1 MGVFYV
7 KETKVVRNG
16 EVMKGK
22 MIYTLY
28 LPCDRCV
35 HVVNILLG
43 IFCVVVSNR
52 SEDRSVCACSICT
65 CKCAVT
71 FRRDQLQSIHH
82 AKHYEDHVNKK
93 RPKDKSIVPT
103 ADHSIIRELTS
114 TITSTAADSILKVLQ
129 NNCSIKQELPSNQ
142 FIPYSTDLPTTGVDQ
157 YDQREIQLAIER
169 SMGITALSLCKD
181 NKIAGHVQLKNEL
194 RKELG
199 GTPTTHLL
207 STNQSVSQHRNRRNY
222 ATGSKS
228 KCSRTSRNILVDLC
242 SSSDDES
249 NDSKVWTKT
258 NQKLKKRIMM
268 KLLKLYQNE
277 SDGKKK
283 KKMKYTMQ
291 ALDDNND
298 IVKNEMI
305 DLTFNVFSKDPDSFD
320 SMEASLNMLNIA
332 DETDT
337 PE

>member
-1 MGVFYV
+1 M
-7 KETKVVRNG
+7 
-16 EVMKGK
+16 
-22 MIYTLY
+22 
-28 LPCDRCV
+28 
-35 HVVNILLG
+35 
-43 IFCVVVSNR
+43 
-52 SEDRSVCACSICT
+52 CT
-65 CKCAVT
+65 ISHGL
-71 FRRDQLQSIHH
+71 RRDQLQSIHH

-129 NNCSIKQELPSNQ
+129 NNCSIKQELPFNQ
-142 FIPYSTDLPTTGVDQ
+142 FIPCSTDLVTTTGVDQ

-207 STNQSVSQHRNRRNY
+207 STNQSVSQHRNRKNY

-242 SSSDDES
+242 SSSSDES

-277 SDGKKK
+277 SDGK